1 MTNHSSTA
9 DDVPVESEERERE
22 SREFLMRI
30 PRAALFFCFD
40 MTRCHVEAT
49 SCCGS
54 PLKEDLQGPRPIMTR
69 SIAAVA
75 AFPSAVLRRSARL
88 PRLTACPML
97 RWLIVVL
104 LPVAAGLRGSTR
116 SAAKGKI
123 RRDGETAVVC
133 APDSSTSLSG
143 RVLLGMGGWMLLH
156 TSSRWR
162 CRNRGAKAG
171 AGCCHYFIP
180 RFVVELC

>member
-1 MTNHSSTA
+1 MTTHSSTA

-54 PLKEDLQGPRPIMTR
+54 PLKEDLQGPSAIMTR
-69 SIAAVA
+69 SMAAVA

-143 RVLLGMGGWMLLH
+143 RVLLGMGGWDAASYFESLEVSKQRRKGRSWVLPLLH
-156 TSSRWR
+156 SAV
-162 CRNRGAKAG
+162 CG
-171 AGCCHYFIP
+171 
-180 RFVVELC
+180 